1 MSDKKN
7 NADYTDYYTQ
17 ENCGTAFPIYFTI
30 RDTENIH
37 LVIIFAMVIDLNL
50 LMIMNDVATASNLKE
65 LFLDLKENHSD
76 DYIFPNDIDED
87 YLDESD
93 FSKIKSSSGSECYVL
108 AESKN
113 YIHKNMFLFQEE
125 AIEHLKSN
133 HYHYSEEAVVYCH
146 HSWRAPKTEEF
157 LKACNSHYQN
167 QKRIMELEAFIRE
180 ITNATGKYQ
189 YLNETQIVSDA
200 YALMID
206 KPETN

>member
-30 RDTENIH
+30 RDIEYTSSYN
-37 LVIIFAMVIDLNL
+37 FCDGDRFKFIDDYE
-50 LMIMNDVATASNLKE
+50 DVATASNLKE
-65 LFLDLKENHSD
+65 LFSDLKENHSD

-157 LKACNSHYQN
+157 LKACNSHYQDK
-167 QKRIMELEAFIRE
+167 KRIMELEAFIRE

-200 YALMID
+200 YALMRD

>member
-7 NADYTDYYTQ
+7 NVGYTDYYTQ

-30 RDTENIH
+30 RDTEYVPSYN
-37 LVIIFAMVIDLNL
+37 FCDGDRFKFID
-50 LMIMNDVATASNLKE
+50 DYECVATASNLEE

-93 FSKIKSSSGSECYVL
+93 FSKIKSNSGSECYVL

-125 AIEHLKSN
+125 AIEHLKNN
-133 HYHYSEEAVVYCH
+133 HYHYCDDAVVYCH
-146 HSWRAPKTEEF
+146 HSWRAPKTEGF